1 MRLSDFPEC
10 KAPSDIAVPEWMVG
24 AFSRF
29 SITFANGK
37 CDRSTRVFWLQSESL
52 TIDLRLPLLNDQLHV
67 VPEDYRDP
75 DTLQQ
80 RLNYEGW
87 YAKTRWQDE
96 QLSWF
101 DGTSYQLHNRWP
113 EPARLQRVGDCMM
126 EFAPSGAYVE
136 DWRLLNRQYGPLI
149 GLELE
154 SEYYPDSGHTL
165 PRRGAL
171 IVCGEYAGLVIGRP
185 GNISVTD
192 EQTLQQWFSDSTT
205 TAEQRR
211 QMLCFETAVGFG
223 NVQQG
228 FRVIHSLDGNRYG
241 DTLFDPDSF
250 SAADEAGYI
259 IQKTQ
264 INGRPIERRFRIDCI
279 HHHWRFEPATSC
291 NEEAQQWLR
300 REAATLNRYT

>member
-1 MRLSDFPEC
+1 MRLSDFPAC
-10 KAPSDIAVPEWMVG
+10 KASSDVAVPEWMAG
-24 AFSRF
+24 AFSRY

-52 TIDLRLPLLNDQLHV
+52 TIDLRLPILSDQLHS
-67 VPEDYRDP
+67 VPEDFRDP

-113 EPARLQRVGDCMM
+113 EPARLQRIGDCMM
-126 EFAPSGAYVE
+126 
-136 DWRLLNRQYGPLI
+136 
-149 GLELE
+149 ELE

-165 PRRGAL
+165 PRSGAL

-185 GNISVTD
+185 GNFSVTD

-211 QMLCFETAVGFG
+211 QMLCFETAIGFG
-223 NVQQG
+223 NLQQG
-228 FRVIHSLDGNRYG
+228 YRVIHSLDSHRYG
-241 DTLFDPDSF
+241 DTLFDPDAF
-250 SAADEAGYI
+250 TAADEAGYI

-264 INGRPIERRFRIDCI
+264 VNGRPLERRFRIDCI
-279 HHHWRFEPATSC
+279 HHGWRFGPATACS
-291 NEEAQQWLR
+291 EEAQQWLQ